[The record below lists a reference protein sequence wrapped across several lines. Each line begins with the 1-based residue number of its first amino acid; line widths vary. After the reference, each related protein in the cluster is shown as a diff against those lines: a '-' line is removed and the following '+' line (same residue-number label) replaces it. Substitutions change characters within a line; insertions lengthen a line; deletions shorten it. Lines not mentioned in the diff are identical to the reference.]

1 MPGKEMRK
9 ITLSMFTDNDLER
22 IHDLSMR
29 ILGENGVCFQSARA
43 QEIFKKHGF
52 KVEGQQVFMTEK
64 QVRAAL
70 DSAPSHFIIRGRNSA
85 RDLDLGGGDYGIPG
99 PIGPVNVLDLDNGRR
114 PGTLKDVENLIKIYQ
129 ASPVMTMNS
138 NNGVEAND
146 VPAESRYLLI
156 MRALLRHTDKP
167 FYTKLFDYDQMHRA
181 MDMIE
186 IVMGEKLEPGGKVYL
201 TSGSCPSMSPLA
213 WAADVADDIIALS
226 ERGQAVTTGTATS
239 TGVTG
244 PIRVFGTLVMQ
255 NAELVSGIVLSQLVT
270 PGNPVGYGTGA
281 TPGNMRGANYCCGSP
296 TRVALQVG
304 SMEMGKRFYNL
315 PSRTITYGSDS
326 TGLDVQGG
334 IESYE
339 NTLGNSLAGADYML
353 SEIGTLEGLMTTS
366 YEKTII
372 DEEITS
378 RLMHMRDGIDV
389 SEEAAS
395 LDIILKV
402 GSRGEFITS
411 RDTLKNMKNDWYPK
425 YTDWNATP
433 ESRPPDDLNYVLRR
447 ANEEWKKRL
456 NEAPECL
463 LDDAVDQALGEYIK
477 RQKVKR

>member
-1 MPGKEMRK
+1 MAGQEMRK
-9 ITLSMFTDNDLER
+9 ITLSMFTDDDLQR
-22 IHDLSMR
+22 AHDFSMR
-29 ILGENGVCFQSARA
+29 ILMENGVQFQSERA
-43 QEIFKKHGF
+43 LNIFRKHGF
-52 KVEGQQVFMTEK
+52 KVEGQQVYITEK
-64 QVRAAL
+64 QVRVAL
-70 DSAPSHFIIRGRNSA
+70 ATAPAHFVIRGRN
-85 RDLDLGGGDYGIPG
+85 RGRNLDLGAGDYGVPG
-99 PIGPVNVLDLDNGRR
+99 PIGPVNVLDLDGGRR
-114 PGTLKDVENLIKIYQ
+114 PGTLQDVENLVKIYQ

-146 VPAESRYLLI
+146 IPAETRHLAI
-156 MRALLRHTDKP
+156 MRAVLRHTDKP
-167 FYTKLFDYDQMHRA
+167 FYTKLFDYEQMHQA

-186 IVMGEKLEPGGKVYL
+186 IVMGQKLEPGGNIYL
-201 TSGSCPSMSPLA
+201 SSGSCPSMSPLA
-213 WAADVADDIIALS
+213 WAGDVADDIIALA

-255 NAELVSGIVLSQLVT
+255 NAELLSGIILAQLVN

-296 TRVALQVG
+296 ARVALQVG
-304 SMEMGKRFYNL
+304 SLELGKRFYNL

-326 TGLDVQGG
+326 TGMDVQGG

-339 NTLGNSLAGADYML
+339 NTLGNTLAGADYML

-378 RLMHMRDGIDV
+378 RLMFMHNGIDV
-389 SEEAAS
+389 SDEAAS
-395 LDIILKV
+395 LEVIFKV

-411 RDTLKNMKNDWYPK
+411 RDTLKNMKSDWYPQ
-425 YTDWNATP
+425 YTDWNAAP
-433 ESRPPDDLNYVLRR
+433 AIRKPDDLEYVLRR
-447 ANEEWKKRL
+447 ANAEWKKRL
-456 NEAPECL
+456 REAPESM
-463 LDDAVDQALGEYIK
+463 LDSAADQALDEYIK
-477 RQKVKR
+477 KHSK